1 MTLTISDLPRD
12 LKKKIFSRIPL
23 RYVRALR
30 LTCKEWETLIKSR
43 SLKIDE
49 EESQMVALMDYNLC
63 LMSKSFNGGDPSTE
77 IKGKLTCFDEQ
88 VKVSM
93 LFHCE
98 GLLLCILKDD
108 NTKVVVWNPY
118 LGQRRFIQVRFS
130 HIPGGWDQF
139 SYALGYYKNNNMMK
153 SFKLLRFFDYFYTS
167 NDFVFYEIYDFD
179 SGLWKTLDVTPYWR
193 IRFFDDIGVSLKG
206 NTYWCAKERKPEWN
220 ADPFII
226 VDHIICFDFTS
237 ERFGP
242 LVPLPFRAMKES
254 LVTLSCVREEKL
266 AALFCRDVVVEVW
279 ITTTIEF
286 DKVSWSKFLT
296 FGVRDCPMIY
306 SCTGSFFI
314 DEVNKVA
321 VIFGQPLKRDKVFI
335 IGEAGQVRDV
345 DLGEPAH
352 QDSWLYVCPY
362 VPSLVKIKQPPG
374 CKRRRQSSS
383 ENRRYKRNMMRLVEL
398 EKYHIAMEP
407 KRGDKTI

>member
-88 VKVSM
+88 VKTIILRL
-93 LFHCE
+93 LF
-98 GLLLCILKDD
+98 GIRIWGK
-108 NTKVVVWNPY
+108 
-118 LGQRRFIQVRFS
+118 RFIQVRFS

-242 LVPLPFRAMKES
+242 LLPLPFRAMKES

-279 ITTTIEF
+279 ITTTIES

-296 FGVRDCPMIY
+296 FG
-306 SCTGSFFI
+306 
-314 DEVNKVA
+314 VNKVA

-362 VPSLVKIKQPPG
+362 VPSLVQIKQPPG